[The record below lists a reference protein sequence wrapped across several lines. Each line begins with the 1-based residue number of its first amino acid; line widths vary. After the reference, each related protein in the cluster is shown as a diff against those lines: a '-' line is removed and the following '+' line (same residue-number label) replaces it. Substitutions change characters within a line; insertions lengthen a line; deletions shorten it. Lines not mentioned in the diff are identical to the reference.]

1 VCERAGWQVHAYCL
15 MGNHFHLVVE
25 TPQPTLVAGM
35 KWFLGTYTQ
44 RFNARHRMRG
54 HLFEGRYKS
63 LLVDGSDDMYSR
75 VVCDYVHLNPARAG
89 LIGEGKSLADYAWSS
104 FPEYLKPT
112 KRRVGWLRVDRLF
125 GEWGIRR
132 DNSKGRREFGEIMAA
147 RCREEDHAEEEL
159 WKGIRRGW
167 KFGAEDFVE
176 RLVGMGQ
183 GGTGNA
189 AIHLSEAL
197 EETMEEKARVIVREF
212 LKSRGIGLDEFRRL
226 RKGHPDKIALA
237 GELRKSTTMTMAWI
251 AEELNAGVPQTLWR
265 ALWKKGKKATI
276 RGTDPSVAV
285 SRLSAGLSS
294 PSSCLRSFRNVPAS
308 FKKSLQ
314 TTPQW
319 RGLSVFSPASPPCWP
334 TPPAR
339 P

>member
-1 VCERAGWQVHAYCL
+1 MARSLRIQYAGAIYHVMSRGDRREDIFLDEEDRRRFLRTLGEACERAGWQVHAYCL

-54 HLFEGRYKS
+54 HLFAGRY
-63 LLVDGSDDMYSR
+63 
-75 VVCDYVHLNPARAG
+75 
-89 LIGEGKSLADYAWSS
+89 KSLADYAWSS

-125 GEWGIRR
+125 GELGIRR
-132 DNSKGRREFGEIMAA
+132 DNSRGRREFGEIMAA
-147 RCREEDHAEEEL
+147 RCRVEGHAEEEL

-176 RLVGMGQ
+176 RLVGMGH
-183 GGTGNA
+183 GGAGNA

-197 EETMEEKARVIVREF
+197 EETMEEKARGIVREF
-212 LKSRGIGLDEFRRL
+212 LKTRGMGLDEFRRL
-226 RKGHPDKIALA
+226 RKGHPSKIALA
-237 GELRKSTTMTMAWI
+237 AELRKSTTMTMSWI

-265 ALWKKGKKATI
+265 ALWKNGKSDNTRDWYLFNK
-276 RGTDPSVAV
+276 PSE
-285 SRLSAGLSS
+285 AGGRARRALA
-294 PSSCLRSFRNVPAS
+294 RRTAS
-308 FKKSLQ
+308 E
-314 TTPQW
+314 
-319 RGLSVFSPASPPCWP
+319 
-334 TPPAR
+334 AR
-339 P
+339 